1 MEQQENRYTVSA
13 MRDLLKNLESI
24 FEMVRLVDPTEVA
37 VLRLEENGT
46 ISKEPFACYQAWSRN
61 ARCRNCSGMRGLLG
75 ERPSVKFECRRDDL
89 FYIVSRPLIL
99 ELSQGELQVVLEIA
113 NQADSSVIGREE
125 NCSMS
130 RQLDEIQEKV
140 YRDPL
145 THTFN
150 RRYLNEFGFLYHNMD
165 QLCRRLGFIML
176 DLRQFKLVNDTKGH
190 LAGDQVLMEVA
201 RVLQSRVRSQDS
213 IIRMGGDE
221 FLVVL
226 TNCSEEVVS
235 RKTKELG
242 EALLPVAAADFGYS
256 YTEFFRQEKSFLQE
270 MLEIA
275 DRRMY
280 MAKRQAKC
288 LQHT

>member
-37 VLRLEENGT
+37 VLRLEVNGT

-61 ARCRNCSGMRGLLG
+61 VRCRNCSGMRGLLG
-75 ERPSVKFECRRDDL
+75 ERPSVKFECRRDDI
-89 FYIVSRPLIL
+89 FYIVSRPLI
-99 ELSQGELQVVLEIA
+99 SQGELQVVLEIA

-145 THTFN
+145 THAFN
-150 RRYLNEFGFLYHNMD
+150 RRYVNEFGFLYHNMD
-165 QLCRRLGFIML
+165 QLCRRLGFIVL

-190 LAGDQVLMEVA
+190 LAGDRVLVEVA
-201 RVLQSRVRSQDS
+201 QVLQSRVRAQDS
-213 IIRMGGDE
+213 VIRMGGDE

-226 TNCSEEVVS
+226 TNCTEEVVS
-235 RKTKELG
+235 RKTRELD
-242 EALLPVAAADFGYS
+242 EALRPVAAADFGYS
-256 YTEFFRQEKSFLQE
+256 YTEFFQEEKTFLQK
-270 MLEIA
+270 MLETA
-275 DRRMY
+275 DRWMY
-280 MAKRQAKC
+280 MAKRRAKQ

>member
-37 VLRLEENGT
+37 VLRLEVNGT

-61 ARCRNCSGMRGLLG
+61 VRCRNCSGMRGLLG
-75 ERPSVKFECRRDDL
+75 ERPSVKFECRRDDI

-145 THTFN
+145 PHAFN
-150 RRYLNEFGFLYHNMD
+150 RRYVNEFGFLYHNMD
-165 QLCRRLGFIML
+165 QLCRRLGFIVL

-190 LAGDQVLMEVA
+190 LAGDRVLVEVA
-201 RVLQSRVRSQDS
+201 QVLQSRVRAQDS
-213 IIRMGGDE
+213 VIRMGGDE

-226 TNCSEEVVS
+226 TNCTEEVVS
-235 RKTKELG
+235 RKTRELD
-242 EALLPVAAADFGYS
+242 EALRPVAAADFGYS
-256 YTEFFRQEKSFLQE
+256 YTEFFQEEKTFLQK
-270 MLEIA
+270 MLETA
-275 DRRMY
+275 DRWMY
-280 MAKRQAKC
+280 MAKRRAKQ

>member
-37 VLRLEENGT
+37 VLRLEDNGT
-46 ISKEPFACYQAWSRN
+46 ISKEPFACYQAWSRDM
-61 ARCRNCSGMRGLLG
+61 RCRNCSGMRGLLG
-75 ERPSVKFECRRDDL
+75 ERPSVKFECRRDNL

-125 NCSMS
+125 DCSMS

-270 MLEIA
+270 MLEIV

-288 LQHT
+288 LQPT

>member
-1 MEQQENRYTVSA
+1 
-13 MRDLLKNLESI
+13 
-24 FEMVRLVDPTEVA
+24 
-37 VLRLEENGT
+37 
-46 ISKEPFACYQAWSRN
+46 
-61 ARCRNCSGMRGLLG
+61 
-75 ERPSVKFECRRDDL
+75 
-89 FYIVSRPLIL
+89 
-99 ELSQGELQVVLEIA
+99 
-113 NQADSSVIGREE
+113 
-125 NCSMS
+125 
-130 RQLDEIQEKV
+130 
-140 YRDPL
+140 
-145 THTFN
+145 
-150 RRYLNEFGFLYHNMD
+150 MD

-288 LQHT
+288 LQPT